1 MDLSLS
7 PAARHQLNNLLV
19 CFSAGNLCFLRRWY
33 DLEHLQERSMNYYR
47 TAPETPALLVAT
59 IAAACLL
66 SLAFYAAWRWVER
79 NPSPLKLK
87 FGYCGFLLALMFPL
101 ESVRQYWNTEGAAYD
116 LATNIVIICIEAI
129 LASGV
134 ALALAG
140 NPRVVRAARRIT
152 LVLTLLFPSLL
163 IDFTW
168 GRPTAEPESAFRP
181 KPPAPMLARHGSGHR
196 VLWVVF
202 DEFDQRLAFDLR
214 RPKVD
219 LPELDRLRA
228 ESFTASAAE
237 QTAGWTTL
245 AIPSLISVKLFSRAD
260 LVDAST
266 LRVYLADSKNGVSWR
281 DEPNVFK
288 RARAAGF
295 NAALIGWHHPYCR
308 VLGDELVNCV
318 EVPSGYPTAALL
330 RETSVDEAGPARS
343 IPFLFALQ
351 GTSLADIFRRGTS
364 ESGSAGGRDRYVQ
377 GRQQKQYFRIRDLVY
392 SMAADPRIDLLFAHF
407 PIPHLFAIYDAK
419 RGDFSLDSSLSYTDN
434 LALAD
439 RTVGELRRALE
450 QSGQWDSTT
459 IIITSDHGL
468 RPEVWRGRM
477 GWTSELEQLTGGKQS
492 PLVPL
497 IVKVAGAH
505 DAMAFDRSFSS
516 VVESEIVFA
525 ALQGRLHSA
534 FDVAALIGRP
544 QGSLSAAALS
554 KLSR

>member
-1 MDLSLS
+1 
-7 PAARHQLNNLLV
+7 
-19 CFSAGNLCFLRRWY
+19 
-33 DLEHLQERSMNYYR
+33 MNYYR
-47 TAPETPALLVAT
+47 AAPETPALLAAT
-59 IAAACLL
+59 IAAGCLL

-79 NPSPLKLK
+79 NPSPRRLK

-116 LATNIVIICIEAI
+116 RATNAAIVCVEAI
-129 LASGV
+129 LAIGA

-152 LVLTLLFPSLL
+152 LALTLLFPSLL

-168 GRPTAEPESAFRP
+168 GRPAAEPESAFRS

-214 RPKVD
+214 RPKAA

-237 QTAGWTTL
+237 QTAAWTTL
-245 AIPSLISVKLFSRAD
+245 AIPSLLSGKLFSRAD

-266 LRVYLADSKNGVSWR
+266 LRVYSPGSQDGRSWR
-281 DEPNVFK
+281 DEPNIFK

-295 NAALIGWHHPYCR
+295 NSALVGWHHPYCR
-308 VLGDELVNCV
+308 VLGDELVRCADL
-318 EVPSGYPTAALL
+318 PSGYPTAALL
-330 RETSVDEAGPARS
+330 RETSVEELGLARS
-343 IPFLFALQ
+343 VPFLFALQ
-351 GTSLADIFRRGTS
+351 WTSLADIFRRGTP
-364 ESGSAGGRDRYVQ
+364 EPVSAGGRDQYVQ
-377 GRQQKQYFRIRDLVY
+377 RRQQKQYFHLRDLVY
-392 SMAADPRIDLLFAHF
+392 SLAADPQIDLLFAHF
-407 PIPHLFAIYDAK
+407 PIPHPFAIYNAG
-419 RGDFSLDSSLSYTDN
+419 RGDFTLDSSLSYADN

-439 RTVGELRRALE
+439 RTVGELRRVLE
-450 QSGQWDSTT
+450 RSGQWDSTT
-459 IIITSDHGL
+459 IVITSDHGL
-468 RPEVWRGRM
+468 RPAVWRGRM

-497 IVKVAGAH
+497 IVKVAGAR
-505 DAMAFDRSFSS
+505 DSLAFDRAFSS

-534 FDVAALIGRP
+534 RDVAALIGRP
-544 QGSLSAAALS
+544 PDAWSAAARAQS
-554 KLSR
+554 PH